1 MVKISPVC
9 GVQTNNILI
18 KILIIVIIIIYNI
31 DNDNLI
37 QVDNLAEDNL
47 IDNQLII

>member
-9 GVQTNNILI
+9 GVQRNNILI
-18 KILIIVIIIIYNI
+18 KTLIITIIYNI
-31 DNDNLI
+31 NNDNLI
-37 QVDNLAEDNL
+37 QVDNLTGDTL